1 MELLLGFRWLSLRRS
16 MIVNVGEEVV
26 MLRSI
31 LNAFFVIL
39 ATGVI
44 SSASSAQ
51 TVTDREAVRVLVD
64 DQYRFFDQRQAGPY
78 GELFAPNATFITAE
92 GMKMNGREEIV
103 EGNAFF
109 FSMIDTE
116 KNNVTYKNL
125 IVNFITPDVAVTY
138 SVWDGLWTKPAIGGR
153 AQSGYLTMTVQKLDG
168 RWMIAS
174 ATNAFNWRGTPNY
187 DLIEYAA
194 LREEM
199 KSEAASQRK

>member
-1 MELLLGFRWLSLRRS
+1 

-78 GELFAPNATFITAE
+78 GELFAQNATFITAE

-125 IVNFITPDVAVTY
+125 IVNFITPRRCCYV
-138 SVWDGLWTKPAIGGR
+138 
-153 AQSGYLTMTVQKLDG
+153 
-168 RWMIAS
+168 
-174 ATNAFNWRGTPNY
+174 
-187 DLIEYAA
+187 
-194 LREEM
+194 
-199 KSEAASQRK
+199 